1 MTLDDDVVVAVWNGY
16 IINPWLMTKNEAVD
30 RVKNAYVSEKKWT
43 TMITK
48 LLIMAMSNNK
58 QRLRPISK
66 GTEKET
72 KKSRRR

>member
-16 IINPWLMTKNEAVD
+16 IINLWLMTKNEAVD

-48 LLIMAMSNNK
+48 LLIMEMSNNK

-66 GTEKET
+66 GTAKET

>member
-1 MTLDDDVVVAVWNGY
+1 
-16 IINPWLMTKNEAVD
+16 MTKNEAVD